1 VQYKTSNNKRLLVE
15 LSLIRISSIEH
26 QMAEKKSP
34 KSFVVSENHEKV
46 DVSAQST
53 HKIVEK
59 KDETLE
65 NPKKAEDSTRIEKE
79 DFAPKPIS
87 RISLS
92 AKKKSKIISISA
104 AFDQL
109 NHKKEEEIDASKLRK
124 NDFSATQ
131 MLKTWKEVIAFVKQ
145 KGKSNLG
152 ITLEIF
158 PPELKED
165 FVIELPLSNSS
176 QAEMLIEEKY
186 MILEFLRDKLE
197 NDYIEITT
205 KVIEAEKSNI
215 PYTNKDK
222 FAKMMDEN
230 PHLETLRLKL
240 GLDPDY

>member
-1 VQYKTSNNKRLLVE
+1 
-15 LSLIRISSIEH
+15 
-26 QMAEKKSP
+26 MAEKKSP

-46 DVSAQST
+46 DVSVETT

-59 KDETLE
+59 EDETVE
-65 NPKKAEDSTRIEKE
+65 NHKKADNSTGIEKE

-92 AKKKSKIISISA
+92 AKKKSKTISISA

-109 NHKKEEEIDASKLRK
+109 NQKKEEEIDILKLRQT
-124 NDFSATQ
+124 DFSATQ
-131 MLKTWKEVIAFVKQ
+131 MLKIWKEVITFVKQ

-152 ITLEIF
+152 ITLGMF
-158 PPELKED
+158 PAELKEN

-176 QAEMLIEEKY
+176 QAEMLIEEKD
-186 MILEFLRDKLE
+186 MILEFLRNKLE
-197 NDYIEITT
+197 NDYIELTT
-205 KVIEAEKSNI
+205 KIIEAEKSNM

-222 FAKMMDEN
+222 FARMMDEN